1 MSSRHRWSTDPV
13 FQAVPLNFVRDSLS
27 VAPSAATATT
37 AATSAAASG
46 HVSSRTLGGRGSAVA
61 VGVERLAVVTAI
73 VTSTVVTSV
82 VSSTDNQ
89 LAIPIR
95 ASVTIVNSYDATGQT
110 HQ

>member
-27 VAPSAATATT
+27 VAATATT